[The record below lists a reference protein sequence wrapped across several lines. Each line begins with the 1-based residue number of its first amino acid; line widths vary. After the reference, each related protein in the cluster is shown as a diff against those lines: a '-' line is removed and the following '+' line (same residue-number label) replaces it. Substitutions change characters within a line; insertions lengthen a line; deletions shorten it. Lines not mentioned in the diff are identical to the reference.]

1 MEQGFYNGNRLKNY
15 CVKCAIDYGNQKIK
29 EKVAR
34 CDKCGNPLRTRFAG
48 LALSG
53 GGFRAALFHLGSL
66 WRLNEM
72 GWLKKIAEITSVSG
86 GSITAAYLGLKW
98 KYLNFDSNGQALDFN
113 EQIVKP
119 IRNFCCR
126 TIDIESALAGLIYP
140 IYNASTR
147 IASRYRQ
154 GLYGNNTLQDL
165 PSDNEGP
172 RFTIYATSLQTGVS
186 VRFSKA
192 EFAEYHLGKVETP
205 KIPLAVAVAASS
217 AFPPVLGPLILKLKS
232 ADWKDWED
240 EKPESFTDKEK
251 IRQRMFLTDGGVYDN
266 MGLERIWDRYST
278 VLVSDASAPFQI
290 TGGILRFRIGQLF
303 VAKRLIDIIDSQ
315 ALRVRKRWLMHDF
328 IERIVQGSYWGIS
341 TKISDYDLEQ
351 HGCFP
356 PIVMDS
362 DKTESISHMRTR
374 LNRFHRDEQE
384 ELINWGYALTDAA
397 MRRYVLEKNYKP
409 GVLPYPGSGMDRI

>member
-1 MEQGFYNGNRLKNY
+1 MEEGFYIGNRLKNY
-15 CVKCAIDYGNQKIK
+15 CVKCGIDYGIHKTNEKIP
-29 EKVAR
+29 R
-34 CDKCGNPLRTRFAG
+34 CDKCGLPLRTRFAG

-53 GGFRAALFHLGSL
+53 GGFRAALFHLGSI

-72 GWLKKIAEITSVSG
+72 GWLKKLAEITSVSG

-98 KYLNFDSNGQALDFN
+98 KNLHFDSNGQATDFK

-119 IRNFCCR
+119 IQSFCSK
-126 TIDIESALAGLIYP
+126 TIDIESAFAGLIYP

-154 GLYGNNTLQDL
+154 RLYGNSTLQDL

-186 VRFSKA
+186 VRFSKT
-192 EFAEYHLGKVETP
+192 EFAEYHLGKIESP

-232 ADWKDWED
+232 AEWKDWED
-240 EKPESFTDKEK
+240 DKPEPFKEKEK
-251 IRQRMFLTDGGVYDN
+251 IRQRMFLTDGGIYDN
-266 MGLERIWDRYST
+266 MGLERVWDRYST

-303 VAKRLIDIIDSQ
+303 TAKRLIDIINSQ
-315 ALRVRKRWLMHDF
+315 AIRVRRRWLMNDLD
-328 IERIVQGSYWGIS
+328 ERFVRGAYWGIA
-341 TKISDYDLEQ
+341 TKIGNYNLEKY
-351 HGCFP
+351 GCFP
-356 PIVMDS
+356 PVINDN
-362 DKTESISHMRTR
+362 DQTESISHMRTR
-374 LNRFHRDEQE
+374 LNRFHQEEQE
-384 ELINWGYALTDAA
+384 KLINWGYALTDAA
-397 MRRYVLEKNYKP
+397 MRRYVLDKSYKP
-409 GVLPYPGSGMDRI
+409 GTMPYPWS